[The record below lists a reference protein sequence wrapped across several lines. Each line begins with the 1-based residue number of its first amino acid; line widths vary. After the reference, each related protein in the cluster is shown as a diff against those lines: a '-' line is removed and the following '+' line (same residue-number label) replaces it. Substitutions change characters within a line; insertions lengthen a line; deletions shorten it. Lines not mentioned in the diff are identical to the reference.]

1 MPLNLL
7 FVCSYNRMRSC
18 TAEEIFNSEGFYQTR
33 SAGTEDIAVV
43 RIDKDLVTWAD
54 KIFVMEQKHAD
65 YIRQTFG
72 EDLHDKQLIVLGIPD
87 EYYFMEPALIE
98 LLKMKVS
105 QYLPLVKE

>member
-18 TAEEIFNSEGFYQTR
+18 TAEEIFNYEGIYQTR
-33 SAGTEDIAVV
+33 SAGTEDIAIVK
-43 RIDKDLVTWAD
+43 IDKDLVTWAD

-65 YIRQTFG
+65 YIQKAFG
-72 EDLHDKQLIVLGIPD
+72 GHLNDKQIIVLGIPD
-87 EYYFMEPALIE
+87 EYYFMQPALVE

-105 QYLPLVKE
+105 QYLPQVKE